1 MRFRVFRWRRYGWR
15 NSRGFDLQHQELW
28 RELLMLNAD
37 RTIRLAMGQ
46 KAQRAIQSKPVP
58 MRLPT
63 KPPEQLP
70 LRNELPPDA
79 AGRPQLQ

>member
-28 RELLMLNAD
+28 RELLLLNAD
-37 RTIRLAMGQ
+37 RTIRWLWVKGHSGHP
-46 KAQRAIQSKPVP
+46 INPVQ

-70 LRNELPPDA
+70 LRNELLPDA

>member
-1 MRFRVFRWRRYGWR
+1 MRIEVFVGYG
-15 NSRGFDLQHQELW
+15 SKGI
-28 RELLMLNAD
+28 A
-37 RTIRLAMGQ
+37 
-46 KAQRAIQSKPVP
+46 AIQSNPVQ

-70 LRNELPPDA
+70 LRNELLPDA

>member
-1 MRFRVFRWRRYGWR
+1 
-15 NSRGFDLQHQELW
+15 
-28 RELLMLNAD
+28 
-37 RTIRLAMGQ
+37 
-46 KAQRAIQSKPVP
+46 VP